1 MIIDI
6 NRGFNIGKYAGS
18 FLKYEILEYYGTPCV
33 YIVRTN
39 VDLRFH
45 QLNYYKEDTM
55 INVTVF

>member
-33 YIVRTN
+33 YII
-39 VDLRFH
+39 
-45 QLNYYKEDTM
+45 YKEDTM

>member
-45 QLNYYKEDTM
+45 QLNYNKK
-55 INVTVF
+55 IQ

>member
-18 FLKYEILEYYGTPCV
+18 SLLKYYGIPCV